1 MKSIKIIYLCIIS
14 VVVILLICL
23 GISKYLELDMPVYF
37 ENFCEYE
44 TFYEENPDGTSY
56 IQDLNFS
63 IQYVTNVSD
72 SRTVSTIHFPYAP
85 EIYAQGSNYNQSF
98 SFFSYDNNQ
107 ISARTYGRYSVRDL
121 YINVMFDQLF
131 DDIILTKA
139 IIYYNNGDMQEVELG
154 KIVLRC
160 HESQVN
166 YIVSESSGGSNDGTA
181 FNTYRITKDVELV
194 DITSPFKYLID
205 EIFEITINNVDYK
218 DISGTQ
224 LKEGSS
230 LRIEIAS
237 KNALNESMIYNIYR
251 LLPMINYQDM
261 DGNKYSIP
269 IYNVGYIPI
278 YDADFTFSGLINYFN
293 SKGAL

>member
-1 MKSIKIIYLCIIS
+1 
-14 VVVILLICL
+14 
-23 GISKYLELDMPVYF
+23 MPVYF

-98 SFFSYDNNQ
+98 SFFSYNNNQ

-139 IIYYNNGDMQEVELG
+139 IIYYNNGDRQEVELG
-154 KIVLRC
+154 KIIVRC
-160 HESQVN
+160 HEPQIN
-166 YIVSESSGGSNDGTA
+166 YIESISSGASNDGTA
-181 FNTYRITKDVELV
+181 FNTYRINKDIELV
-194 DITSPFKYLID
+194 DITSPFEYLID
-205 EIFEITINNVDYK
+205 EIFEVTINNVDYK
-218 DISGTQ
+218 EFSGMK

-230 LRIEIAS
+230 LRTDIAFKKNLDKS
-237 KNALNESMIYNIYR
+237 KKYNTYR

-261 DGNKYSIP
+261 DGNNYTIL
-269 IYNVGYIPI
+269 ITNVNYVPMYGN
-278 YDADFTFSGLINYFN
+278 FTFSGLFNYLRL
-293 SKGAL
+293 KGAL